1 MLAGTITAAQSLTQC
16 GTSPKSG
23 TSMAAPVV
31 AASAALVRQYFADG
45 FYPGGAGGEGVKH
58 VASGP
63 LVKAVLIGGAA
74 HMRGFSGNS
83 PLPMASPSPVQG
95 WGRVDLA
102 GSLPLKGGTTVS
114 NMQIVD
120 LAELT
125 EQGES
130 HVFCIGAQQGRLAIT
145 LVWHDPPAS
154 PASEKLLVNDL
165 DLEVRVAELGGVRLY
180 SQGAPQPDRVNNVER
195 VVLQSAP
202 PGTIAIS
209 VQAHRLTSGPQQ
221 YALVVQG
228 KFSGILQH
236 QQNPALI
243 DSGACM

>member
-1 MLAGTITAAQSLTQC
+1 
-16 GTSPKSG
+16 
-23 TSMAAPVV
+23 MAAPVV

-45 FYPGGAGGEGVKH
+45 FYPGGGASKGVNH

-63 LVKAVLIGGAA
+63 LIKAVLIGGAA
-74 HMRGFSGNS
+74 HMRGFSGSS
-83 PLPMASPSPVQG
+83 PLPMAVPSPVQG

-102 GSLPLKGGTTVS
+102 TSLPLQGGTAAA
-114 NMQIVD
+114 NLQIVD

-125 EQGES
+125 AVGEA
-130 HVFCIGAQQGRLAIT
+130 HVFCLEAHMGRLAIT

-154 PASEKLLVNDL
+154 PAAASPLVNDL

-195 VVLQSAP
+195 VVLEQAP
-202 PGTIAIS
+202 PGTVAIS
-209 VQAHRLTSGPQQ
+209 VQAHRLAAGPQK

-228 KFSGILQH
+228 AFSGILQH
-236 QQNPALI
+236 KMNPALL
-243 DSGACM
+243 DQGLPPAGLPMFGSDCRLSL